1 MQEKPTDHSDL
12 FNILIEESKT
22 PIALYEGDHLIIS
35 VANKAILKAWGK
47 DDSVKGMELAKALPE
62 LANQPFLQ
70 LLREVIRTGIAYE
83 AKEDMVQLMVDGDL
97 RTFYFDFIYKPLF
110 DQNGKVWAILNN
122 ATDVTELV
130 KARLKYQEKEALF
143 RQMIYDA
150 PIAIGVLRGQDFII
164 EDANVDLLKIWGKT
178 EKVIGKKLLD
188 GLPEIADQQFPQI
201 LAQVYQSGKPY
212 YGYETLARVERDGVL
227 GNYYFNFVY
236 DPIFD
241 QDKKV
246 SGIMIVASDVT
257 AQVNSQ
263 LNLKESEARFRT
275 LVQDNP
281 MPTAFY
287 ETEDIVIKIANNEM
301 LKLWDKD
308 KSIIGK
314 PMIEGIPE
322 LAGQPFIP
330 ILKEVFRSGI
340 PYHADQQ
347 EAVLVMDGVPTKSWF
362 NFTYK
367 PLRNATG
374 KVYGILHAAIDVTR
388 QVQLQQQ
395 KDEFL
400 GIASHELK
408 TPVTSVKA
416 YTQVLERMIRL
427 EGDEKKA
434 NMVHK
439 MDQQLNRLT
448 GLIGDLLDVTKIQA
462 GKMVLNLSTFDFDN
476 LVKDIVEEMQHTTL
490 KHQLNATLNSFVKVE
505 TDRERIG
512 QVITNFLSNAIKY
525 ADDADNV
532 EIKSEVIGNEV
543 ILSVK
548 DYGIGIS
555 EDLQQYVFDQFYR
568 VSGHQQHTYPGLG
581 LGLYISA
588 EIIKNTGGRIWL
600 ESEAGTGSTFY
611 FALKIKA

>member
-22 PIALYEGDHLIIS
+22 PIALYEGDHLIIN

-330 ILKEVFRSGI
+330 ILKEVFRSGV

>member
-330 ILKEVFRSGI
+330 ILKEVFRSGV

-532 EIKSEVIGNEV
+532 KIKSEVIGNEV

>member
-12 FNILIEESKT
+12 FNILIEEAKT

-330 ILKEVFRSGI
+330 ILKEVFRSGV

>member
-330 ILKEVFRSGI
+330 ILKEVFRSGV

>member
-600 ESEAGTGSTFY
+600 ESEAGTGSSFY